1 MRSKLTTAIELL
13 GATLVAAAAW
23 VTDLRLGLVVSGLL
37 LVGVGILLER
47 R

>member
-1 MRSKLTTAIELL
+1 MRPKLITILELA
-13 GATLVAAAAW
+13 GAALVAAAAW
-23 VTDLRLGLVVSGLL
+23 VTDLRLGLVVTGLL

>member
-1 MRSKLTTAIELL
+1 MRSKLTTTIELL
-13 GATLVAAAAW
+13 GAALVAAAAW
-23 VTDLRLGLVVSGLL
+23 ATDLRLGLVVTGFL

>member
-13 GATLVAAAAW
+13 GATPVAAAAW
-23 VTDLRLGLVVSGLL
+23 TVDLRLGLLVTGLL
-37 LVGVGILLER
+37 LVGLGILLER

>member
-1 MRSKLTTAIELL
+1 MTSKLITILELA
-13 GATLVAAAAW
+13 GAALVAAAAW
-23 VTDLRLGLVVSGLL
+23 VTDPRLGLVVSGLL

>member
-23 VTDLRLGLVVSGLL
+23 TVDLRLGLLVTGLL
-37 LVGVGILLER
+37 MVGLGILLER